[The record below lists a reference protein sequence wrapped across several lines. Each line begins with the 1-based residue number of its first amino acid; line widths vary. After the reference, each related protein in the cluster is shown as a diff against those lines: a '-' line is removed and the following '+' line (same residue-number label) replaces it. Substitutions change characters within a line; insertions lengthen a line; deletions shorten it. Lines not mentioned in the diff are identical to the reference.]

1 MPQANST
8 EATFAK
14 YFQTGILVI
23 GAFVIGY
30 LFSEVRYLKSG
41 NSLNAKPSTQAQQVG
56 DEPQAET
63 VTLTSI
69 FESIGANA
77 DNVKNCMSNG
87 EFGKKVS
94 DETAGGQKA
103 GVNGT
108 PGNFIVVGN
117 NQGEAIAGALPF
129 EQLKPILDQYV
140 SAGKTANT
148 VTLTNLPTVNDQ
160 DHLRGEKNAKIT
172 VVEYSDFDCPFCS
185 RFHTTM
191 QQVLDEY
198 DGQVNW
204 VYRDFPLP
212 QLHPNAP
219 KLAEAAECIANQ
231 NGEEAFWKFADAY
244 YTTKGEGKNVTL

>member
-1 MPQANST
+1 MPQANTT
-8 EATFAK
+8 EAAFAK

-41 NSLNAKPSTQAQQVG
+41 GSLDKKANIQAEGQLG
-56 DEPQAET
+56 EPQVET
-63 VTLTSI
+63 VTLSSI
-69 FESIGANA
+69 IESAGANA
-77 DNVKNCMSNG
+77 NNVQTCMSNG
-87 EFGKKVS
+87 EFSKAVS
-94 DETAGGQKA
+94 DESAAGQKA

-129 EQLKPILDQYV
+129 EQLKPILDQYIA
-140 SAGKTANT
+140 SGKTANT
-148 VTLTNLPTVNDQ
+148 VALTDLPAVSEA
-160 DHLRGEKNAKIT
+160 DHLRGEKGAKIT
-172 VVEYSDFDCPFCS
+172 IVEYSDFDCPFCF

-219 KLAEAAECIANQ
+219 KLAEAAECIASQ

-244 YTTKGEGKNVTL
+244 YTVKGEGKNVTL